1 MVEEW
6 LGVECVK
13 PQKNKTFPYVASS
26 QVAFD
31 DTLIPKIL
39 SYGSD
44 VKVLEPQSLVKD
56 IVNAAHNIDALYD

>member
-1 MVEEW
+1 M
-6 LGVECVK
+6 
-13 PQKNKTFPYVASS
+13 ASS